1 MVETG
6 DDHVAVAA
14 EAVGVGAIS
23 QEARRGQTSEED
35 SSPVGSEVETELVTK
50 TGHCWGVWERGL
62 WRREE
67 GGELPASLLRTPG
80 TVLFFLARAVSGE

>member
-1 MVETG
+1 MTTWRWPQKPWGWVPSPRKR
-6 DDHVAVAA
+6 A
-14 EAVGVGAIS
+14 ER
-23 QEARRGQTSEED
+23 EGQTSEED

-67 GGELPASLLRTPG
+67 GGELLASLLRTPG
-80 TVLFFLARAVSGE
+80 TVLFLLARAVSGE